1 MAEIDR
7 MLEANAR
14 WAEQFPGSK
23 PVRPARKVAVV
34 ACMDSRIPL
43 FGVLGLDIGDAHVIR
58 NAGGVITEDVIR
70 SLTVSQ
76 HALGTR
82 EIVLVH
88 HTECGL
94 QTTDDISFAD
104 TVERATGRRP
114 PWAARAFT
122 DVEDDVRESMR
133 LIRESPYLLSHEVR
147 GTVYDVATGQLR
159 EIADSAAPDRSQ
171 APGGPQQQ
179 GQESGS

>member
-7 MLEANAR
+7 MLEANEQ

-23 PVRPARKVAVV
+23 SVRPARRVAVV
-34 ACMDSRIPL
+34 ACMDARIPL
-43 FGVLGLDIGDAHVIR
+43 FGVLGLEVGDAHVIR

-70 SLTVSQ
+70 SLTISQ

-94 QTTDDISFAD
+94 QATDDVSFAD
-104 TVERATGRRP
+104 TVEQATGRRP

-122 DVEDDVRESMR
+122 DVDQDVRESMR
-133 LIRESPYLLSHEVR
+133 LLRDSPYLLSHEVR
-147 GTVYDVATGQLR
+147 GTVYDVETGRLR
-159 EIADSAAPDRSQ
+159 EIS
-171 APGGPQQQ
+171 
-179 GQESGS
+179 

>member
-7 MLEANAR
+7 MLEANER
-14 WAEQFPGSK
+14 WAQQFPGSK

-70 SLTVSQ
+70 SLTLSQ

-94 QTTDDISFAD
+94 QTTDDVAFGDA
-104 TVERATGRRP
+104 VEQATGRRP
-114 PWAARAFT
+114 PWATRTFT
-122 DVEDDVRESMR
+122 DVDADVRESVR
-133 LIRESPYLLSHEVR
+133 LVRECPYLLSHEVR
-147 GTVYDVATGQLR
+147 GTVYDVATGRLR
-159 EIADSAAPDRSQ
+159 EVD
-171 APGGPQQQ
+171 
-179 GQESGS
+179 